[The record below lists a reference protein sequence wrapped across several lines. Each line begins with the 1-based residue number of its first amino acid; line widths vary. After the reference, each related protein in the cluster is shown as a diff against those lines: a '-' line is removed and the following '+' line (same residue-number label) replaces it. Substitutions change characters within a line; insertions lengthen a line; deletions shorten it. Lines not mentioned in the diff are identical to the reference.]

1 VLFQSITPAVIPL
14 FGWLLFRERIRAKT
28 AAGLALSFAGV
39 LAIVARLDPQ
49 VLLGFRPNPGDLWL
63 LGNVALWALYTA
75 CMRWTPR
82 GIDPLAF
89 MLAVMLAGM
98 ITGLPAYLIDVAA
111 GGRVDPN
118 RGFVLGILYLAALP
132 SILCYVMWNKAVAM
146 IGPAKAG
153 VYLHLIPLLGAGMA
167 IVFLGERLHL
177 YHAAGLAFI
186 VAGVWLATRGRKD

>member
-1 VLFQSITPAVIPL
+1 
-14 FGWLLFRERIRAKT
+14 
-28 AAGLALSFAGV
+28 
-39 LAIVARLDPQ
+39 
-49 VLLGFRPNPGDLWL
+49 
-63 LGNVALWALYTA
+63 
-75 CMRWTPR
+75 MRWTPR

-111 GGRVDPN
+111 GGRVEPN

-132 SILCYVMWNKAVAM
+132 SILCYVMWNQAVAM